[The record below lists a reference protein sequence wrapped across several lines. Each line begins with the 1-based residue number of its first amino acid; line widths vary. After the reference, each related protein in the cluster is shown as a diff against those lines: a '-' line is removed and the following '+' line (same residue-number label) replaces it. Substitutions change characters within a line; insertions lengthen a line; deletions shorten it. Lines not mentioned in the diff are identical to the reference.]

1 MSNMEEDAQK
11 PYKITDSKRERKV
24 GVVAKSL
31 EDIKSKAKIKLS
43 NVSDKISIVLESD
56 GTEIDEEDYFST
68 IDKNTTLMVLFD
80 DEKWSQVQQTVDAV
94 DGVGHPLAQ
103 LLSMLQQDI
112 GQVSLL
118 GGHELELLSDMDP
131 DNLLDII
138 PDRTFLNQVKE
149 ASCRFLSDKRN
160 AQEALDLL
168 KLYHK
173 SYINNSNDTDETK
186 RTRPNP

>member
-1 MSNMEEDAQK
+1 MEEDAQK

-80 DEKWSQVQQTVDAV
+80 DEKWSQVRQTVDAV

>member
-1 MSNMEEDAQK
+1 MANINEDIQR

-31 EDIKSKAKIKLS
+31 EDIKSKAKDKLS
-43 NVSDKISIVLESD
+43 NNSDKIKIVLESD

-68 IDKNTTLMVLFD
+68 LENNTALMALFD
-80 DEKWSQVQQTVDAV
+80 DEKWSQVRQVVDAV
-94 DGVGHPLAQ
+94 DGASHPLTE
-103 LLSMLQQDI
+103 LLSMLQNDI

-118 GGHELELLSDMDP
+118 GGQELELLSDMDP
-131 DNLLDII
+131 ENLLDII
-138 PDRTFLNQVKE
+138 PDRVFLNQVKE

-173 SYINNSNDTDETK
+173 SYINNSNDEAKSK
-186 RTRPNP
+186 RTKHNP

>member
-1 MSNMEEDAQK
+1 MTDESQR
-11 PYKITDSKRERKV
+11 PYKIVDVKRERKV

-31 EDIKSKAKIKLS
+31 EEIKSKAQNKLS
-43 NVSDKISIVLESD
+43 NPSSNIKVVLESD

-68 IDKNTTLMVLFD
+68 LENDTALMVLFD
-80 DEKWSQVQQTVDAV
+80 NEKWTPVRQLADAV
-94 DGVGHPLAQ
+94 DGVGHPLTE
-103 LLSMLQQDI
+103 LLSMLKQDI

-118 GGHELELLSDMDP
+118 GGQELELLSDMDP

-138 PDRTFLNQVKE
+138 PDRMFLNQVKE

-168 KLYHK
+168 KLYHR
-173 SYINNSNDTDETK
+173 SYINNENGTDITQSK
-186 RTRPNP
+186 KSRQT